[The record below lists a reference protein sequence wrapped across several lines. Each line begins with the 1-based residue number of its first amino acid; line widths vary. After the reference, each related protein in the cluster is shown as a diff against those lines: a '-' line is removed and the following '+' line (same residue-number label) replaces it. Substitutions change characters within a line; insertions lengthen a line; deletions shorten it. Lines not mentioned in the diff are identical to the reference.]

1 MKKTI
6 KIITLYVAI
15 LLLGGC
21 FEKNNLENAKINTTV
36 YPIEFLTKYLYE
48 DNAEVNSIYPAGV
61 DIETYKLNK
70 KQIKEYSKAD
80 LFIYNGLTTEKEIAK
95 DLINKN
101 NNMLIIDVS
110 YGLNYDYGIE
120 ELWLSPNNFL
130 MLGKNI
136 KEYLSEYVDNKYLIE
151 EIEKNYLILEETMS
165 LMDAE
170 LRNIAT
176 TALEEKKSRVLV
188 TSSNIFKY
196 LENYGFIVISLE
208 DEENLTKNN
217 LSKIKS
223 NFKDN
228 TYSSILM
235 PKGSEQ
241 TELIQ
246 TLVNDYKAEIIEV
259 NTMYAL
265 TEEDKNNNE
274 TYLTIMDYYIDNI
287 RKIVLE

>member
-1 MKKTI
+1 MKRII
-6 KIITLYVAI
+6 KLVTLSLVT

-21 FEKNNLENAKINTTV
+21 FEKNNLEDAQINTTV

-61 DIETYKLNK
+61 DIENYKLNK

-101 NNMLIIDVS
+101 KNMLIIDVS

-151 EIEKNYLILEETMS
+151 EIDKNYLVLEETMS
-165 LMDAE
+165 QMDAE

-176 TALEEKKSRVLV
+176 TAKNEKKSTVIV

-196 LENYGFIVISLE
+196 LEHYGFTVISLE
-208 DEENLTKNN
+208 DEENLTTNN
-217 LSKIKS
+217 LNKIKN
-223 NFKDN
+223 NFKDS

-241 TELIQ
+241 TVLIQ
-246 TLVNDYKAEIIEV
+246 SLVKDYKAEIIEV
-259 NTMYAL
+259 NSMYAL
-265 TEEDKNNNE
+265 SETDKTNNE
-274 TYLTIMDYYIDNI
+274 TYLTIMDNYIDNI

>member
-6 KIITLYVAI
+6 KLITLIVTT
-15 LLLGGC
+15 LLLNSC
-21 FEKNNLENAKINTTV
+21 YEKNNLEDAQINTTV
-36 YPIEFLTKYLYE
+36 YPIEFLTKYLYQ
-48 DNAEVNSIYPAGV
+48 DNAEISSIYPAGV
-61 DIETYKLNK
+61 DIETYELNK

-101 NNMLIIDVS
+101 KNMLIIDVS
-110 YGLNYDYGIE
+110 YGLKYTYGIE

-151 EIEKNYLILEETMS
+151 EISKNYLALEETMS

-170 LRNIAT
+170 LRSIAT
-176 TALEEKKSRVLV
+176 TATAEKKSKVLV

-196 LENYGFIVISLE
+196 LENYGFTVISLE
-208 DEENLTKNN
+208 DEENLTQNNLNNIKNN
-217 LSKIKS
+217 
-223 NFKDN
+223 FKN
-228 TYSSILM
+228 STYSSILI
-235 PKGSEQ
+235 PKGDEQ

-246 TLVNDYKAEIIEV
+246 ALVKDYKTELIEV

-265 TEEDKNNNE
+265 DEDDKTNNE
-274 TYLTIMDYYIDNI
+274 TYLTIMDTYIDNI
-287 RKIVLE
+287 RKIILE

>member
-6 KIITLYVAI
+6 KLITLCVAT

-36 YPIEFLTKYLYE
+36 YPIEFLTEYLYE

-61 DIETYKLNK
+61 DIENYELNK
-70 KQIKEYSKAD
+70 KQIKEYAKAD

-101 NNMLIIDVS
+101 KNMLIIDVS

-151 EIEKNYLILEETMS
+151 EIDKNYLVLEETMS

-170 LRNIAT
+170 LRNVAT
-176 TALEEKKSRVLV
+176 TATEEKKSKVLV

-196 LENYGFIVISLE
+196 LENYGFTVISLE

-235 PKGSEQ
+235 PKGDEQ

-246 TLVNDYKAEIIEV
+246 SLVNDYKAEIIEV

-265 TEEDKNNNE
+265 DEVDKTNNE
-274 TYLTIMDYYIDNI
+274 TYLTIMDAYIDNI

>member
-274 TYLTIMDYYIDNI
+274 TYLTIMDNYIDNI

>member
-6 KIITLYVAI
+6 KLITLIVTT
-15 LLLGGC
+15 LLLSSC
-21 FEKNNLENAKINTTV
+21 YEKNNLEDAQINTTV
-36 YPIEFLTKYLYE
+36 YPIEFLTKYLYQ
-48 DNAEVNSIYPAGV
+48 DNAEISSIYPAGV
-61 DIETYKLNK
+61 DIETYELNK

-101 NNMLIIDVS
+101 KNMLIIDVS
-110 YGLNYDYGIE
+110 YGLKYTYGIE

-151 EIEKNYLILEETMS
+151 EISKNYLALEETMS

-170 LRNIAT
+170 LRSIAT
-176 TALEEKKSRVLV
+176 TATAEKKSKVLV

-196 LENYGFIVISLE
+196 LENYGFTVISLE

-217 LSKIKS
+217 LNNIKN
-223 NFKDN
+223 NFKN
-228 TYSSILM
+228 STYSSILI
-235 PKGSEQ
+235 PKGDEQ

-246 TLVNDYKAEIIEV
+246 ALVKDYKAELIEV

-265 TEEDKNNNE
+265 DEDDKTNNE
-274 TYLTIMDYYIDNI
+274 TYLTIMDTYIDNI

>member
-6 KIITLYVAI
+6 KLITLI
-15 LLLGGC
+15 LTTLLLSSC
-21 FEKNNLENAKINTTV
+21 YEKNNLEDAQINTTV
-36 YPIEFLTKYLYE
+36 YPIEFLTKYLYQ
-48 DNAEVNSIYPAGV
+48 DNAEIASIYPAGV
-61 DIETYKLNK
+61 DIETYELNK
-70 KQIKEYSKAD
+70 KQIKEYSKVD

-95 DLINKN
+95 ELINKN
-101 NNMLIIDVS
+101 KNMLIIDVS
-110 YGLNYDYGIE
+110 YGLKYTHGIE

-151 EIEKNYLILEETMS
+151 EINKNYLALEETMS

-176 TALEEKKSRVLV
+176 TATEEKKSKVIV

-196 LENYGFIVISLE
+196 LENYGFTVISLE
-208 DEENLTKNN
+208 DEENLTTNN
-217 LSKIKS
+217 LSNIKS

-228 TYSSILM
+228 TYSAILM
-235 PKGSEQ
+235 PKGDEQ

-246 TLVNDYKAEIIEV
+246 TLVKDYKAEVIEV

-265 TEEDKNNNE
+265 DEDDKTNNE
-274 TYLTIMDYYIDNI
+274 TYLTIMDAYIDNI

>member
-6 KIITLYVAI
+6 KLITLIVTT
-15 LLLGGC
+15 LLLSSC
-21 FEKNNLENAKINTTV
+21 YEKNNLEDAQINTTV
-36 YPIEFLTKYLYE
+36 YPIEFLTKYLYQ
-48 DNAEVNSIYPAGV
+48 DNAEITSIYPAGV
-61 DIETYKLNK
+61 DIENYELNK

-95 DLINKN
+95 ELINKN
-101 NNMLIIDVS
+101 RNMLIIDVS
-110 YGLNYDYGIE
+110 YGLKYTHGIE

-151 EIEKNYLILEETMS
+151 EINKNYLALEETMS

-176 TALEEKKSRVLV
+176 TATEEKKSKVIV

-196 LENYGFIVISLE
+196 LENYGFTVISLE
-208 DEENLTKNN
+208 DEENLTTNN
-217 LSKIKS
+217 LSNIKS

-228 TYSSILM
+228 TYSAILM
-235 PKGSEQ
+235 PKGDEQ

-246 TLVNDYKAEIIEV
+246 TLVKDYKAEVIEV

-265 TEEDKNNNE
+265 DEDDKTNNE
-274 TYLTIMDYYIDNI
+274 TYLTIMDAYIDNI

>member
-1 MKKTI
+1 MKRII
-6 KIITLYVAI
+6 KLVTLSLVT

-21 FEKNNLENAKINTTV
+21 FEKNNLEDAQINTTV

-61 DIETYKLNK
+61 DIENYKLNK

-101 NNMLIIDVS
+101 KNMLIIDVS

-151 EIEKNYLILEETMS
+151 EIDKNYLVLEETMS
-165 LMDAE
+165 QMDAE

-176 TALEEKKSRVLV
+176 TAKNEKKSTVIV

-196 LENYGFIVISLE
+196 LEHYGFTVISLE
-208 DEENLTKNN
+208 DEENLTTNN
-217 LSKIKS
+217 LNKIKN
-223 NFKDN
+223 NFKDS

-246 TLVNDYKAEIIEV
+246 SLVKDYKAEIIEV
-259 NTMYAL
+259 NSMYAL
-265 TEEDKNNNE
+265 SETDKTNNE
-274 TYLTIMDYYIDNI
+274 TYLTIMDNYIDNI